1 VNLRSIGEY
10 KVSKAKNDKTFD
22 AITEEVVQAEAERAY
37 LQDDSIRPEIPQDL
51 EEKFHEITKLY
62 VRAITVTVMVSLVAS
77 LPFVIK
83 LCDVFVKLV
92 MDRYSGN
99 LELYIELPL
108 MGKVVAIG
116 AVAYLVVAA
125 AHIWHIRRVSLS
137 EAMKVQE

>member
-1 VNLRSIGEY
+1 M
-10 KVSKAKNDKTFD
+10 KVFGYHD
-22 AITEEVVQAEAERAY
+22 R
-37 LQDDSIRPEIPQDL
+37 
-51 EEKFHEITKLY
+51 EITKLY

-83 LCDVFVKLV
+83 TCELFITLV

-99 LELYIELPL
+99 LELYIEPSLL
-108 MGKVVAIG
+108 AKVVAIG
-116 AVAYLVVAA
+116 AAAYLVVAA